1 MLTAMPPRW
10 TVVLFDLDGTLV
22 NTVPMMIAA
31 YQQAVRAV
39 VGIELP
45 EDRVRALLGRPL
57 LDNCRE
63 LAGDRAAEVYAGYV
77 RWTVEYGDDLLL
89 AHEGMDEVLD
99 AVTRAGI
106 RVGVCT
112 DKRLDAAES
121 SLRIADLHGSIP
133 ILTTFEDAPGPK
145 PHPSGLLHSL
155 SLLGAAPQASA
166 YVGDTA
172 VDMRA
177 AKAAGMGAV
186 AVTWGTGTRES
197 LAEAEPDAIVDTREE
212 LREVLLG

>member
-63 LAGDRAAEVYAGYV
+63 LAGDRAAEVYAGEYLAPHTTTLGVGYQLIVPYLVMLIVLLV
-77 RWTVEYGDDLLL
+77 RPYGL
-89 AHEGMDEVLD
+89 
-99 AVTRAGI
+99 
-106 RVGVCT
+106 
-112 DKRLDAAES
+112 
-121 SLRIADLHGSIP
+121 
-133 ILTTFEDAPGPK
+133 F
-145 PHPSGLLHSL
+145 
-155 SLLGAAPQASA
+155 
-166 YVGDTA
+166 
-172 VDMRA
+172 
-177 AKAAGMGAV
+177 
-186 AVTWGTGTRES
+186 GTREIER
-197 LAEAEPDAIVDTREE
+197 L
-212 LREVLLG
+212 